1 MNTKLKQS
9 ISILSVGILAFLLT
23 YLLPTELYK
32 PLTAFILITIWAAIS
47 FMVLYGFIYTPIRVV
62 VITIRKVA
70 NHVDSQPVTFNWKG
84 MLKKI
89 GKYITRITILYAMFV
104 LTYVA
109 LDPTQFFN
117 NIL

>member
-9 ISILSVGILAFLLT
+9 ISILSVGILAFLFT
-23 YLLPTELYK
+23 YLLPTQLYK
-32 PLTAFILITIWAAIS
+32 PLTAFILITLWAAIS
-47 FMVLYGFIYTPIRVV
+47 FMVLYGCIYEPIRLV
-62 VITIRKVA
+62 VITIRKIA
-70 NHVDSQPVTFNWKG
+70 NHADSQPVTFDWNG
-84 MLKKI
+84 MLKRI
-89 GKYITRITILYAMFV
+89 VKYITRISTLYAMFV